1 MIRMAR
7 QRIGR
12 MDNPRPPRPPIEQ
25 ENIPPGWTLVATNDL
40 LLALHGIDYI
50 RVIPAKR
57 GAS

>member
-1 MIRMAR
+1 MIRKAR
-7 QRIGR
+7 PGR
-12 MDNPRPPRPPIEQ
+12 MDSEPALPPIEQ

-57 GAS
+57 DAS